1 MPDSH
6 CLSNTPTSNDRAR
19 RTEPFARCPGA
30 SRYRCRRLAQGKR
43 RSDGHCLPTG
53 RGRAALH
60 SAYGPPPL
68 RTHGL
73 ARPPDAPKLLSDLQL
88 VHAPCSLLRPLVYR
102 QPELMVA
109 YLQEP
114 NVPSDPASPPQP
126 SVGDRSW
133 GSRRR
138 NHGSTPAQVD
148 RRPPT
153 HGFLTSRPS
162 SWRRPP
168 SPLRQ
173 RWPRLRSAGTT
184 RHLSSLTPTPPSC
197 EAQGRSCA
205 VWQRCGE
212 LPPNRYADPALAA
225 TDDLGSGD
233 HVAERLDKVP

>member
-1 MPDSH
+1 MPDSP

-30 SRYRCRRLAQGKR
+30 SRYRCRRLAQGRR

-60 SAYGPPPL
+60 SAYEPPPL
-68 RTHGL
+68 RIHGL

-138 NHGSTPAQVD
+138 IHGSRPAQVD

-153 HGFLTSRPS
+153 HGFLTSVI
-162 SWRRPP
+162 
-168 SPLRQ
+168 Q
-173 RWPRLRSAGTT
+173 QEA
-184 RHLSSLTPTPPSC
+184 PT
-197 EAQGRSCA
+197 SCA
-205 VWQRCGE
+205 
-212 LPPNRYADPALAA
+212 
-225 TDDLGSGD
+225 TGSGS
-233 HVAERLDKVP
+233 ASLP

>member
-1 MPDSH
+1 MPDSP

-153 HGFLTSRPS
+153 HGFRTSRPS
-162 SWRRPP
+162 TWRRPS

-173 RWPRLRSAGTT
+173 RWPRLRSAGTDPAPFFFDPHAAQLRGT
-184 RHLSSLTPTPPSC
+184 GAILRGVAALWRAPTEPICRSG
-197 EAQGRSCA
+197 ARSDGRS
-205 VWQRCGE
+205 R
-212 LPPNRYADPALAA
+212 
-225 TDDLGSGD
+225 
-233 HVAERLDKVP
+233 